1 MEYTWVKNVLP
12 DQTFFQL
19 LPDMIIS
26 VGGIVMPEI
35 IFAYY
40 ILYVAYEWPSKSI
53 GLKLV
58 NLLLLVIVFT
68 VCVILIKLLGQYIF
82 NNWVYEKKLARKETW
97 DFAILLRSVVYFGFS
112 SGLALSLK
120 LFRKYKKAAE
130 REKLLT
136 EERLSVELKLLR
148 NQLHPHFLFNTL
160 NNIYSLTRK
169 KSDLAPDAVLK
180 LSDLL
185 DFMLYRSETDT
196 IPLANEI
203 KFLED
208 FIALEKIRYSNR
220 LSIHFMKNID
230 DPSTQIIPLVLL
242 PLVENA
248 FKHGASE
255 TQNEIFIR
263 IKIVQKDE
271 EIFFSIENS
280 YDSIASRPFNGSI
293 GLKNVSRRL
302 KLLYKNHKIEIA
314 PLHNIFKVNL
324 YLDLKSYGK
333 A

>member
-1 MEYTWVKNVLP
+1 
-12 DQTFFQL
+12 
-19 LPDMIIS
+19 MIIS